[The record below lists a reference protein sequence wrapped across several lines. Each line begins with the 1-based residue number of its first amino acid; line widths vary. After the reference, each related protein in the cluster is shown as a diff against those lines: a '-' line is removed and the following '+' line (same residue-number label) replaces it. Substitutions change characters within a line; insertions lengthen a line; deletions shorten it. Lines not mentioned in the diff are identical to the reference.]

1 MEAATGSI
9 DTLKVFGETE
19 SIMLEAV
26 SSTTAEKL
34 RAFRKEK
41 VVNGERTS
49 LQCVEIKGQI
59 HCSGR
64 GFVGVASLEDE
75 WYEDVKDPFDVIAA
89 LKTAPDVKGDI
100 FTFWQRVPDT
110 NPKYNYYTEWES
122 VAVLSIKSFEHWWT
136 KQAKGTTRNMVR
148 KSQKMGIEVRECSF
162 DDDFVRG
169 MTEIFNESPVRQGRR
184 FWHYGKDFETIK
196 RQFSRYLF
204 REDLIGAYYQNEL
217 VGFVILGNAGL
228 LGVLGQFISLFKHR
242 DKATN
247 NALMAKTIEVCEKR
261 RLSYLAY
268 GDWNQTSLVDFKRHC
283 GFEEMKVPRYY
294 VPLSRKGKLALHF
307 GLHRGLKRSI
317 SPKIVN
323 LFKNVRRNWY
333 DLRTR

>member
-1 MEAATGSI
+1 M
-9 DTLKVFGETE
+9 VR
-19 SIMLEAV
+19 
-26 SSTTAEKL
+26 L
-34 RAFRKEK
+34 R
-41 VVNGERTS
+41 V
-49 LQCVEIKGQI
+49 
-59 HCSGR
+59 
-64 GFVGVASLEDE
+64 EDE

-89 LKTAPDVKGDI
+89 LKTARDVKGDI

-122 VAVLSIKSFEHWWT
+122 VAVLSIKSFEYWWS

-162 DDDFVRG
+162 DDEFVRG
-169 MTEIFNESPVRQGRR
+169 MTDIFNESPVRQGRR

-196 RQFSRYLF
+196 HQFSRYLF

-294 VPLSRKGKLALHF
+294 VPLSRKGKLALRF
-307 GLHRGLKRSI
+307 GLHRGLKHSI
-317 SPKIVN
+317 SPKIVD